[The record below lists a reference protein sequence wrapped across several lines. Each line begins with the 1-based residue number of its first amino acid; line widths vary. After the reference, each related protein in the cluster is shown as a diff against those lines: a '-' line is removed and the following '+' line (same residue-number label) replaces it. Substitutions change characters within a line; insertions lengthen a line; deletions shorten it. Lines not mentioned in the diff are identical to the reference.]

1 MKRPMKKRLRNI
13 DWCVI
18 DGSLNPGTAEK
29 NEIMSK
35 TTEKMGAKYLRDL
48 ADKFNEDV
56 KTLMKR

>member
-1 MKRPMKKRLRNI
+1 MKKRLRNI

-35 TTEKMGAKYLRDL
+35 TTEKMGTKHLRDL
-48 ADKFNEDV
+48 ADKFSAEI
-56 KTLMKR
+56 KTLLKP